1 MVANSLK
8 THISDSIFDFLVKNN
23 LLKEKGVRDFNIRQ
37 RFTSL
42 KAKYSTQEAI
52 EKLQEEYPY
61 LQYETIRKIIYKKTK
76 INSPE
81 YFYLF

>member
-37 RFTSL
+37 RFSSL
-42 KAKYSTQEAI
+42 KAKHSTQEAI